1 MRELIVKEAGEKV
14 LELIESHFQVDNKDT
29 LVVSTTTAFNIEKQ
43 RAKEFHNIVNLKR
56 MNDMR
61 RINKFLEAVNAKL
74 EMGGIFI
81 IGVETYSLRKRRIFK
96 KFPPIINAIY
106 YFFDFLFKRVSPK
119 LWGVKKIYFALTGGR
134 NRVLSNAESLGRL
147 YSCGFKLIEDKFING
162 QLYYVVE
169 KVGEPAFDYNPTY
182 GPIIS
187 LNRYGKNAKLIK
199 VYKMRTMHAYSE
211 YLQSYVY
218 ENNDLDEGGKFKNDF
233 RVTTLGKIL
242 RKFWL
247 DELPMLINLLKG
259 DMKLFGIRPLSKQ
272 YYNLYNEELRER
284 RIKYKPGLVPPF
296 YVDMPKTLEEIME
309 SEKKYLDLY
318 DKNPFLT
325 DWKYFWKA
333 FQNIVFKKARSK

>member
-1 MRELIVKEAGEKV
+1 MRELIVKEAGKKV
-14 LELIESHFQVDNKDT
+14 LDLIESHFQVDNKDT

-187 LNRYGKNAKLIK
+187 LNRYGKNAMLIK
-199 VYKMRTMHAYSE
+199 VYKIRNMHS
-211 YLQSYVY
+211 
-218 ENNDLDEGGKFKNDF
+218 
-233 RVTTLGKIL
+233 
-242 RKFWL
+242 
-247 DELPMLINLLKG
+247 
-259 DMKLFGIRPLSKQ
+259 
-272 YYNLYNEELRER
+272 
-284 RIKYKPGLVPPF
+284 
-296 YVDMPKTLEEIME
+296 
-309 SEKKYLDLY
+309 
-318 DKNPFLT
+318 
-325 DWKYFWKA
+325 
-333 FQNIVFKKARSK
+333 

>member
-1 MRELIVKEAGEKV
+1 
-14 LELIESHFQVDNKDT
+14 
-29 LVVSTTTAFNIEKQ
+29 
-43 RAKEFHNIVNLKR
+43 
-56 MNDMR
+56 
-61 RINKFLEAVNAKL
+61 
-74 EMGGIFI
+74 
-81 IGVETYSLRKRRIFK
+81 
-96 KFPPIINAIY
+96 
-106 YFFDFLFKRVSPK
+106 
-119 LWGVKKIYFALTGGR
+119 
-134 NRVLSNAESLGRL
+134 
-147 YSCGFKLIEDKFING
+147 
-162 QLYYVVE
+162 
-169 KVGEPAFDYNPTY
+169 
-182 GPIIS
+182 
-187 LNRYGKNAKLIK
+187 
-199 VYKMRTMHAYSE
+199 MHAYSE
-211 YLQSYVY
+211 YLQSYIY

-272 YYNLYNEELRER
+272 YYNLYDEELRER

-318 DKNPFLT
+318 DKSPFLT

>member
-1 MRELIVKEAGEKV
+1 MRDLIIKEAGKKV
-14 LELIESHFQVDNKDT
+14 LDLIESHFSVDDNDT

-61 RINKFLEAVNAKL
+61 RINKFLEAVNSKL
-74 EMGGIFI
+74 EMSGLFI
-81 IGVETYSLRKRRIFK
+81 IGLETYSLRKRRIFK
-96 KFPPIINAIY
+96 KYPPIINAIY

-147 YSCGFKLIEDKFING
+147 YSCGFVLVEDKFING
-162 QLYYVVE
+162 MLYYVVK

-211 YLQSYVY
+211 YLQSYIY

-233 RVTTLGKIL
+233 RITTLGKLL

-247 DELPMLINLLKG
+247 DEFPMLFNLLKG

-272 YYNLYNEELRER
+272 YYNLYDEELRER

-309 SEKKYLDLY
+309 SEKNYLDQY
-318 DKNPFLT
+318 DKNPFRT

-333 FQNIVFKKARSK
+333 FRNIVFKKARSK